1 MAARGRGRRQPYRHV
16 RNSQG
21 PRLRLHLP
29 PGSQALL
36 SGHAL
41 LGGPGDTKRQAA
53 GPSLGWGV
61 WVHVWVLWLLGKVK
75 KMGAS
80 PAPLWVQSPHG
91 HPEKKND
98 WWENAPT
105 LGSPPTL
112 YPSPSICTLTLG
124 PELPGTPGKP

>member
-1 MAARGRGRRQPYRHV
+1 M
-16 RNSQG
+16 
-21 PRLRLHLP
+21 
-29 PGSQALL
+29 
-36 SGHAL
+36 
-41 LGGPGDTKRQAA
+41 
-53 GPSLGWGV
+53 